1 MADRIAVMDLGRLQQ
16 FGSPLEIYNQPRNL
30 FVAKF
35 MGSPAMNLMPCRLG
49 ETNGTTTLDF
59 AEGRVMTVTD
69 DAMLALCRQAKEP
82 DVVYGVRPEDVVLGP
97 ADPASTNLAMTA
109 DFVETVGPH
118 TVVHLRGGDHEIKAL
133 ESNDFRVEIGAE
145 LAVQAKPGAG
155 RLFHAGSGLAVVAS

>member
-1 MADRIAVMDLGRLQQ
+1 
-16 FGSPLEIYNQPRNL
+16 
-30 FVAKF
+30 
-35 MGSPAMNLMPCRLG
+35 
-49 ETNGTTTLDF
+49 
-59 AEGRVMTVTD
+59 MTVTD

-97 ADPASTNLAMTA
+97 ADAASTNFAMTA

-118 TVVHLRGGDHEIKAL
+118 TGVHLRGGDHEIKAL
-133 ESNDFRVEIGAE
+133 ESNDFRVELGAE